1 MHGFWDAMARLG
13 KDRNPYRAGFLP
25 CVGVAARRDK
35 AMELYRAPAEYFYGR
50 CLRVD
55 PRWAMPPGS
64 ITEATQRAGIIG
76 QIGRAASLQARQE
89 ARPTKSSSR

>member
-1 MHGFWDAMARLG
+1 MLKSPPEGRYVH
-13 KDRNPYRAGFLP
+13 
-25 CVGVAARRDK
+25 
-35 AMELYRAPAEYFYGR
+35 GR

-64 ITEATQRAGIIG
+64 ITEATQRAGVQG

-89 ARPTKSSSR
+89 ARATKSSSS